1 LRKLLNTLYVI
12 NPNTYLTLDGENIVV
27 KQEDKLKTR
36 VPLHNLESI
45 ITFGYSGVS
54 PALMGACAKR
64 DIALT
69 FVTMNGRFLASVVGE
84 QTGSVYLRKKQFIVS
99 EDERKSAQ
107 IAKNML
113 IGKFYNSRFVI
124 ERTCRD
130 YPLRV
135 DVPKLKKRSQL
146 IKESLTLL
154 SDDTIFEL
162 DSLRGIE
169 GRVASEY
176 FEVFDDLILSNK
188 ADFYFHGRT
197 RRPPLDNVNAML
209 SFMYT
214 ILSNDVAS
222 ALSSV
227 GLDPFVGFLHRDR
240 PGRRSLALDLM
251 EELRAPM
258 VDRFVLTLINSK
270 QISSSDFIKQDNGAV
285 IMNDETRKKL
295 LAAWQKKKQE
305 QLTHPFLKE
314 KITWGLVPYV
324 QSLLLARF
332 LRGDLDDYPP
342 FLWK

>member
-1 LRKLLNTLYVI
+1 MI
-12 NPNTYLTLDGENIVV
+12 NPNTYLSLDGENVV
-27 KQEDKLKTR
+27 VLQENEVKTR

-45 ITFGYSGVS
+45 IAFGYTGAS

-69 FVTMNGRFLASVVGE
+69 FVTSNGRFLASVVGE
-84 QTGSVYLRKKQFIVS
+84 QTGSVYLRKKQFLVS
-99 EDERKSAQ
+99 ENEFESSKV
-107 IAKNML
+107 AKNML
-113 IGKFYNSRFVI
+113 IGKFFNSRFVI

-130 YPLRV
+130 YSLRV
-135 DVPKLKKRSQL
+135 DVSKLKTQSQL
-146 IKESLTLL
+146 IKQSILL
-154 SDDTIFEL
+154 LNDTKVTMLE
-162 DSLRGIE
+162 SLRGIE
-169 GRVASEY
+169 GNVASEY
-176 FEVFDDLILSNK
+176 FEVFDALILSQK
-188 ADFYFHGRT
+188 SDFYFHGRS

-214 ILSNDVAS
+214 ILANDTAS

-240 PGRRSLALDLM
+240 PGRRSLALDLV

-258 VDRFVLTLINSK
+258 VDRFVLTLVNAK
-270 QISSSDFIKQDNGAV
+270 QVKASDFVKQDNGAV
-285 IMNDETRKKL
+285 IMKDDTRKKIL
-295 LAAWQKKKQE
+295 VAWQNKKQE

-324 QSLLLARF
+324 QSLLLARY
-332 LRGDLDDYPP
+332 LRGDLDEYPP

>member
-1 LRKLLNTLYVI
+1 MI
-12 NPNTYLTLDGENIVV
+12 NPNTYLSLDGENVV
-27 KQEDKLKTR
+27 VLQENEVKTR

-45 ITFGYSGVS
+45 IAFGYTGAS

-69 FVTMNGRFLASVVGE
+69 FVTSNGRFLASVVGE
-84 QTGSVYLRKKQFIVS
+84 QTGSVYLRKKQFLVS
-99 EDERKSAQ
+99 ENEFESSKV
-107 IAKNML
+107 AKNML
-113 IGKFYNSRFVI
+113 IGKFFNSRFVI

-135 DVPKLKKRSQL
+135 DVSKLKTQSQL
-146 IKESLTLL
+146 IKQSILL
-154 SDDTIFEL
+154 LNDTKVTMLE
-162 DSLRGIE
+162 SLRGIE
-169 GRVASEY
+169 GNVASEY
-176 FEVFDDLILSNK
+176 FEVFDALILSQK
-188 ADFYFHGRT
+188 SDFYFHGRS

-214 ILSNDVAS
+214 ILANDTAS

-240 PGRRSLALDLM
+240 PGRRSLALDLV

-258 VDRFVLTLINSK
+258 VDRFVLTLVNAK
-270 QISSSDFIKQDNGAV
+270 QVKASDFVKQDNGAV
-285 IMNDETRKKL
+285 IMKDDTRKKIL
-295 LAAWQKKKQE
+295 VAWQNKKQE

-324 QSLLLARF
+324 QSLLLARY
-332 LRGDLDDYPP
+332 LRGDLDEYPP

>member
-1 LRKLLNTLYVI
+1 MI
-12 NPNTYLTLDGENIVV
+12 NPNTYLSLDGENVV
-27 KQEDKLKTR
+27 VLQENEVKTR

-45 ITFGYSGVS
+45 IAFGYTGAS

-69 FVTMNGRFLASVVGE
+69 FVTSNGRFLASVVGE
-84 QTGSVYLRKKQFIVS
+84 QTGSVYLRKKQFLVS
-99 EDERKSAQ
+99 ENEFESSKV
-107 IAKNML
+107 AKNML
-113 IGKFYNSRFVI
+113 IGKFFNSRFVI

-130 YPLRV
+130 YSLRV
-135 DVPKLKKRSQL
+135 DVSKLKTQSQL
-146 IKESLTLL
+146 IKQSILL
-154 SDDTIFEL
+154 LNDTKVTMLE
-162 DSLRGIE
+162 SLRGIE
-169 GRVASEY
+169 GNVASEY
-176 FEVFDDLILSNK
+176 FEVFDALILSQK
-188 ADFYFHGRT
+188 SDFYFHGRS

-214 ILSNDVAS
+214 ILANDTAS

-240 PGRRSLALDLM
+240 PGRRSLALDLV

-258 VDRFVLTLINSK
+258 VDRFVLTLVNAK
-270 QISSSDFIKQDNGAV
+270 QVKASDFVKQDNGAV
-285 IMNDETRKKL
+285 IMKDDTRKKIL
-295 LAAWQKKKQE
+295 VAWQKKKQE

-324 QSLLLARF
+324 QSLLLARY
-332 LRGDLDDYPP
+332 LRGDLDEYPP